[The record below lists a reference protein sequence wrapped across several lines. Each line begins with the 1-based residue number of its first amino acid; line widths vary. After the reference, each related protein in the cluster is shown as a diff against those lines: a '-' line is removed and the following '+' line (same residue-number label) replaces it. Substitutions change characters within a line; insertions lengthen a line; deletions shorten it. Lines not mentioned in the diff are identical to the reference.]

1 MADLRLRLTC
11 LNPPP
16 ATWGGEPTEFGLQD
30 RAGAVHPGTA
40 LPDGALLFELSVAL
54 PRFGG
59 DFVHG
64 PPSGRFLY
72 LSYRHR
78 RAGAPWIGWIKIP
91 LAGIRRTGQRREC
104 WRRRYRR
111 CGPMAAGPGRRY
123 LPGTVGSPCIEWTG
137 EE

>member
-64 PPSGRFLY
+64 PPSGRFRY
-72 LSYRHR
+72 LGYRHR
-78 RAGAPWIGWIKIP
+78 RAGAPWIG
-91 LAGIRRTGQRREC
+91 R
-104 WRRRYRR
+104 
-111 CGPMAAGPGRRY
+111 
-123 LPGTVGSPCIEWTG
+123 S
-137 EE
+137 